1 MIGRWTVLNGVL
13 LVIVVLLGFQTA
25 RTWQRLVPP
34 LRMPVAAGPGE
45 VPARREAKAKPA
57 VQRDGNGQEMVA
69 LITSMDL
76 FDSTRQAVGTTAA
89 AAPVELP
96 PPTGIEVVG
105 IRLLGDDEE
114 AFIRDA
120 TQQNAQRRV
129 RTGDEVAGYTVQS
142 INPTSVE
149 LANPTG
155 QTVTLWMQLTT
166 SSAPKPGVPG
176 VPRPNVPPVP
186 GRPAQPPPL
195 DPRAAA
201 RQRLRQE
208 RLQQRRGGVA
218 APPSLPAG
226 VRQLRDQMQ
235 KGA

>member
-1 MIGRWTVLNGVL
+1 MIGRWAVLNGVL
-13 LVIVVLLGFQTA
+13 LVIVVVLGFQSA

-34 LRMPVAAGPGE
+34 LRMPVAAGTGDG
-45 VPARREAKAKPA
+45 PARREAKAKPA
-57 VQRDGNGQEMVA
+57 VQRDGEGQEMVA

-76 FDSTRQAVGTTAA
+76 FDSTRQAVGTTVE
-89 AAPVELP
+89 APVELP

-120 TQQNAQRRV
+120 SQQNAQRRV

-166 SSAPKPGVPG
+166 SGAPKPGVPG
-176 VPRPNVPPVP
+176 VPRPNVSPV
-186 GRPAQPPPL
+186 PAQPPPL
-195 DPRAAA
+195 DPRAAE
-201 RQRLRQE
+201 RQRQRQE

-218 APPSLPAG
+218 TPPSLPAG
-226 VRQLRDQMQ
+226 VRQLRDQMR